1 MNALIDRL
9 AEKLAINP
17 DHYDASD
24 SEQALVLAVEAG
36 DLSATEIIQAVAQL
50 EL

>member
-24 SEQALVLAVEAG
+24 SEQALVLAIEAS
-36 DLSATEIIQAVAQL
+36 DLSGPEIIQTVAQL